1 TFTPE
6 PTATETPLPTL
17 TPTETASP
25 TLTPTETATQTFTP
39 EPTATET
46 ATNTLTP
53 EPTATETATN
63 TLTPE
68 PTATETATQT
78 FTPEPTATETATNTF
93 TPEPTATETAT
104 NTFTPEPTATQTFTP
119 EPTATETATNTFTP
133 EPTATQTF
141 TPEPTAT
148 NTFTPEPTATETATQ
163 TFTPEPTATPSPTF
177 TATPSSTPTET
188 PTDIPTSSALPTA
201 VILFPD
207 EVDVTPALELTPIV
221 AQPDCTIPPDW
232 TVYTVQEGDTLFG
245 IAQVTN
251 STVSDLVIANCL
263 TDDDA
268 IDVGRTL
275 FVPQNPFA
283 PVPTPA
289 PTQGAIPLESL
300 RAVGCDVPGAQI
312 VNLQVGQEA
321 SGIFDVY
328 GSASIPNFAVYLIE
342 VRPADQRN
350 YTVYSFSQERVES
363 GSLGTINTNFFERG
377 LHFIRLAVADTSGV
391 PQTCVVPV
399 IFR

>member
-1 TFTPE
+1 
-6 PTATETPLPTL
+6 
-17 TPTETASP
+17 
-25 TLTPTETATQTFTP
+25 
-39 EPTATET
+39 
-46 ATNTLTP
+46 
-53 EPTATETATN
+53 
-63 TLTPE
+63 
-68 PTATETATQT
+68 
-78 FTPEPTATETATNTF
+78 
-93 TPEPTATETAT
+93 
-104 NTFTPEPTATQTFTP
+104 
-119 EPTATETATNTFTP
+119 
-133 EPTATQTF
+133 
-141 TPEPTAT
+141 
-148 NTFTPEPTATETATQ
+148 
-163 TFTPEPTATPSPTF
+163 
-177 TATPSSTPTET
+177 
-188 PTDIPTSSALPTA
+188 